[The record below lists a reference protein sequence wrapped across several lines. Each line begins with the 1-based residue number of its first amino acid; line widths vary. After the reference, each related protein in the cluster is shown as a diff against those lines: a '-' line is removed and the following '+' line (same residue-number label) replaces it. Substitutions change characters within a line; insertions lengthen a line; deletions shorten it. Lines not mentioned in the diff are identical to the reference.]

1 MSTTPPGE
9 VRLFEKALLAAEQ
22 PPWSAAYRLLIGFA
36 LLPLFSRGFGKD
48 APAWELICFFAGI
61 LLGLRLAPAVV
72 RHLFPFSK
80 KTQEIWA
87 WQRLLAKRHDSY
99 QWRKLFWIGLGLA
112 LYSLLSGGFHIVS
125 AAITVI
131 CLIGGGLGLFFWR
144 RVLARN
150 PLRQEVPA
158 QVRVTTSAISSKTEV
173 AP

>member
-1 MSTTPPGE
+1 MSNTLPGE
-9 VRLFEKALLAAEQ
+9 VRPVEKVLLAAEQ
-22 PPWSAAYRLLIGFA
+22 PPWSAVYRLAIGFA
-36 LLPLFSRGFGKD
+36 VLPFFFRCFGKN
-48 APAWELICFFAGI
+48 APAWELICFFTGI
-61 LLGLRLAPAVV
+61 LLGLRLAPAAV

-112 LYSLLSGGFHIVS
+112 LYIALSGRFRIAS

-144 RVLARN
+144 RVLVRN
-150 PLRQEVPA
+150 PLRQEAPA
-158 QVRVTTSAISSKTEV
+158 KVRIATPTVSNKTEI